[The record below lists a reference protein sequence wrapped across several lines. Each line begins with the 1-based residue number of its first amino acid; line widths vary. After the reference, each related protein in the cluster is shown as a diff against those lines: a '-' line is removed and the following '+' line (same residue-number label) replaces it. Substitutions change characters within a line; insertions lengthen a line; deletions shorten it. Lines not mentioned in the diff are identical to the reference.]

1 MKPYRRLRTTLS
13 APVSG
18 GFYGRRML
26 HAFDYFDIDYHLLRG
41 YSFPP
46 KSICLIVS
54 EQCNLKCKMC
64 DIGRHNELRG
74 EPSELV
80 ASLRSGNDLVS
91 YDEWLRLI
99 TDLASLFPKP
109 LILFTGTEP
118 LLYPDIL
125 NLMDAALQHKLA
137 VHLTTNGT
145 LLSRYAKALVD
156 LCPKAGTVDIT
167 VSIDDI
173 GERHDRIRGVPG
185 TFDRAVA
192 GIHDIT
198 DERRRAGKFFPDINI
213 TCTVSSY
220 NYRNLESFA
229 AWFLKQKMPISS
241 ITFNHLW
248 FKDTRIVQAHN
259 RKAGDRYP
267 VGEENS
273 SAVDIDAI
281 DMDSVQ
287 QQINRIRSTLSH
299 GSLRIHQQ
307 PPLSAG
313 DARAYYANSCRP
325 VFYDRCTAAWR
336 NITVTPR
343 GNVILSP
350 LCFFPPAGNI
360 KKQPFPELWNAA
372 GFRRLRAEIRQH
384 KMFPACARCCMLFG
398 SRPKYYKIKD
408 WVA

>member
-1 MKPYRRLRTTLS
+1 MNPYRLLLQTLS
-13 APVSG
+13 APASA
-18 GFYGRRML
+18 GFWGRRML
-26 HAFDYFDIDYHLLRG
+26 HAFDYFDIDYHVLRG

-54 EQCNLKCKMC
+54 EKCNLKCKMC
-64 DIGRHNELRG
+64 DIGRQNELQG
-74 EPSELV
+74 EPSSMV
-80 ASLRSGNDLVS
+80 ASLHAGNDTVS
-91 YDEWLRLI
+91 LDEWLRLI

-125 NLMDAALQHKLA
+125 KLMDAAMKHKLA

-145 LLSRYAKALVD
+145 LLSRYAGMLVD
-156 LCPKAGTVDIT
+156 LCTHTGNVDIT

-192 GIHDIT
+192 GIQDIA
-198 DERRRAGKFFPDINI
+198 DARRRAEKHFPALNI
-213 TCTVSSY
+213 TCTVSSH
-220 NYRNLESFA
+220 NYQNLESFA
-229 AWFLKQKMPISS
+229 AWFLEHKIPIDS

-248 FKDTRIVQAHN
+248 FKDASIAQAHN

-267 VGEENS
+267 VAEENC
-273 SAVDIDAI
+273 SAVDINAI
-281 DMDSVQ
+281 DMNSVR
-287 QQINRIRSTLSH
+287 QQISNIRRNLSR

-307 PPLSAG
+307 PPLSAD
-313 DARAYYANSCRP
+313 DARAYYANPCHP

-336 NITVTPR
+336 NVTVTPR
-343 GNVILSP
+343 GNIILSP

-360 KKQPFPELWNAA
+360 KKQSFPELWNAA
-372 GFRRLRAEIRQH
+372 GFRRLRTEIRQK

-398 SRPKYYKIKD
+398 SRPKYYKFKE
-408 WVA
+408 WVV